1 MKEVPDNIVWH
12 ALAGPHAR
20 FAAGTAELR
29 RYAVGFSPII
39 GFSDP
44 KRANVDALT
53 PFCEPGEHFY
63 CEGWYGKAPDGWS
76 IDVEA
81 PMLGMIFDAPMP
93 VTDEAPEAVR
103 LDERHMAQAAELVAL
118 TKPGPFG
125 PRNFELGEYFGI
137 FEADRLV
144 AMAGERLHAGRW
156 REISAVCTHP
166 DFQRR
171 GLARRLMTKLVRR
184 EMQRDEAPCLH
195 VMHNNH
201 GARRVYE
208 QMGFRVCK
216 ESVVRIVSRDRE

>member
-1 MKEVPDNIVWH
+1 MKEVVDNIVWH

-20 FAAGTAELR
+20 FAAGTDEVR

-44 KRANVDALT
+44 KRANVDALA
-53 PFCEPGEHFY
+53 PFCEAGDHFY
-63 CEGWYGKAPDGWS
+63 CEGWYGEAPKGWS
-76 IDVEA
+76 VDVEA
-81 PMLGMIFDAPMP
+81 PMLEMIFDAPMP
-93 VTDEAPEAVR
+93 ANDEAPEAVR
-103 LDERHMAQAAELVAL
+103 LDERHMAQATELVAL
-118 TKPGPFG
+118 TQPGPFG
-125 PRNFELGEYFGI
+125 PRNFELGEYFGV
-137 FEADRLV
+137 FDAERLI

-184 EMQRDEAPCLH
+184 EMQRDEVPCLH
-195 VMHNNH
+195 VMANNH

-208 QMGFRVCK
+208 QLGFRVCK
-216 ESVVRIVSRDRE
+216 KSVVRIVSRDRE